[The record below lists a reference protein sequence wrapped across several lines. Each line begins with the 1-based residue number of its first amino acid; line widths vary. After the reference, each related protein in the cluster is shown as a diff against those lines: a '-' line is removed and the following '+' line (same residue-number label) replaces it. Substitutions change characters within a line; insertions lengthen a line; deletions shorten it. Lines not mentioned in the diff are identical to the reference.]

1 MMISQR
7 GSACLEA
14 SLILPIVLGILLLG
28 AAVTVALQ
36 EDRRAEDT
44 VDSLVRSLEG
54 EGEKMNEYSAREI
67 VDLLSSRLST
77 TLDASYSP
85 SRYVASV
92 GFVTL
97 DGDGSGYRMVDRYQ
111 KKSGTF
117 TPSNYSSDDTN
128 EAIAHLSQES
138 ASGEERR
145 TLFLIRVSYDTS
157 SSFSQTILEQLG
169 LPKSTNAIRVFEM
182 RNGSL

>member
-1 MMISQR
+1 MMRSQT

-28 AAVTVALQ
+28 AAVSVALQ

-54 EGEKMNEYSAREI
+54 EGEKMNEYSAREL
-67 VDLLSSRLST
+67 VDLLSSKLSAT
-77 TLDASYSP
+77 IDSRYSP
-85 SRYVASV
+85 AHYVASV

-97 DGDGSGYRMVDRYQ
+97 EGDGGGYRMVDRYQ
-111 KKSGTF
+111 KRSGRF
-117 TPSNYSSDDTN
+117 SPSNHWSDDTN
-128 EAIAHLSQES
+128 EAIAHLDQES

-157 SSFSQTILEQLG
+157 SSFSQKVLEQLG